1 MKKIL
6 FSILLFTV
14 LECNANDT
22 LIGLAIPTW
31 AEEAILKNNVVL
43 SDKEKSTLRLLDLN
57 GDRIMDALFVRNQDL
72 VFIDEKGHC
81 RILNDIIH
89 EDGEILN
96 DFTWVDTIEVNPPMK
111 KKDYPNIK
119 SKGQV
124 LVLIKETSGAAYIY
138 YSKGK
143 FRYTTSD

>member
-1 MKKIL
+1 MRKFFFFIV
-6 FSILLFTV
+6 LLTV
-14 LECNANDT
+14 LECSANDT
-22 LIGLAIPTW
+22 LISHAIPTW
-31 AEEAILKNNVVL
+31 VEETILKNKVVL
-43 SDKEKSTLRLLDLN
+43 SAEEKSTMSLLDLN

-96 DFTWVDTIEVNPPMK
+96 DFSWVDYIEVKPQMNK
-111 KKDYPNIK
+111 KVYPYLK

-138 YSKGK
+138 YFKGK